1 VDERD
6 SRFSIRSLN
15 HAPSGVI
22 KPSTLFPECVE
33 DWIGEDNPVRVIDV
47 LVDDLD
53 LTELGFGGVD
63 PEATGRPA
71 ASLPCNRAM
80 PGTRTIVVSTTPADD
95 LPEPFLSRLKKINR

>member
-1 VDERD
+1 MK
-6 SRFSIRSLN
+6 RFIESADRGQI
-15 HAPSGVI
+15 
-22 KPSTLFPECVE
+22 TLFPECVE

>member
-1 VDERD
+1 MDERD

-71 ASLPCNRAM
+71 ATKIWAGDCVGASELR
-80 PGTRTIVVSTTPADD
+80 GTTPA
-95 LPEPFLSRLKKINR
+95 EELSSPPPAAPNEKQ